1 MIIKKMTKVGL
12 AFALLGLG
20 MFVGCSD
27 DNSSVASTLS
37 ETNTGKSI
45 AELDTSLLA
54 SSFDEGSDCLES
66 SKILAK
72 RMPMMDFEI
81 SCETRDILRYYIDTR
96 VRVVDSKG
104 QPMVGAK
111 VYFTDCLIGEDCEE
125 ITDEKGYVYAD
136 SVMFLKHYFHKGEE
150 DKGTL
155 VYSELNLRIVSA
167 DGNIGAKVTLEFEE
181 AKVFSVDGKSVAELQ
196 AVAEEKLY
204 STKLYVD
211 TLITYYESSLK
222 SVGDL
227 NPYLN
232 SAEVPE
238 FLVCVDE
245 YPLCTEETEE
255 DRKNLSHKGIVLLL
269 CTEVTE
275 EDRKNGYVIIVGLP
289 EGSYSFRVGSRRF
302 GLMPVDEKLEVKP

>member
-54 SSFDEGSDCLES
+54 SSFDEGSDCRES

-227 NPYLN
+227 SPYLN

-245 YPLCTEETEE
+245 YPLCTEV
-255 DRKNLSHKGIVLLL
+255 I
-269 CTEVTE
+269 E